1 MTVSFSYRNQ
11 SIDLQSKSMDW
22 FLYDRD
28 LRCERVNSLQTVLP
42 LYLIMSL
49 LSPICKQPS
58 GAIEIDILEIL
69 MKESPRRASA
79 TENIF
84 PGSFV
89 IYFETAIS
97 PNTSK
102 GELPTTTEN
111 IKVAFQG
118 LQKIA

>member
-1 MTVSFSYRNQ
+1 
-11 SIDLQSKSMDW
+11 
-22 FLYDRD
+22 
-28 LRCERVNSLQTVLP
+28 
-42 LYLIMSL
+42 MSL

-118 LQKIA
+118 LQKIAWSSITKKYFFFAWLLEKVIICYVK